1 VRRVQARS
9 ASRRCKLAR
18 RTNLASG
25 EQGNARTFPGIY
37 CGPSRPRRAGP
48 PRNIALRAPYF
59 HSGQVWNLKQAV
71 DIMGASQLGT
81 CLTEAD
87 EDAIV
92 AFLQSLTGEQPR
104 IELPILPPRTNAAP
118 LPKP

>member
-1 VRRVQARS
+1 M
-9 ASRRCKLAR
+9 
-18 RTNLASG
+18 
-25 EQGNARTFPGIY
+25 
-37 CGPSRPRRAGP
+37 
-48 PRNIALRAPYF
+48 
-59 HSGQVWNLKQAV
+59 